1 MDLGLFI
8 VILFVIAAVMR
19 VDFFFYILYVFG
31 AVYLFSRLWIP
42 RALRQV
48 VVHRRIDAQAFW
60 GEKVPVRIEIRNDG
74 LLPVPWLQLQEALPQ
89 PLAFP
94 PVRSRALSLW
104 PRERAEFS
112 YELDCRQ
119 RGYYPIGPLRL
130 SSGDLLDAGGRVFAE
145 AGISYLTVFPR
156 ILSLEDLGIP
166 SRSPFGTIRQS
177 GAIHRDQSRTAG
189 VREYQ
194 PGDSIRHINWKT
206 SAATGTLQTKV
217 FDPVISLDTA
227 VFLDLERAHYD
238 ASHAV
243 ISTEEAVSVAASFV
257 VQLARRR
264 QPFSLASN
272 GADPLAEGDR
282 GPMLPMRS
290 GQAHLTT
297 VLAALGRIE
306 NRESEPFATMLQRE
320 ALRLPWGCTVLIV
333 SGNGEGLLPH
343 CLRLR
348 RSGFSVVATLVDY
361 YSDLRVAVRELERA
375 GATVYRLRQSESLEK
390 VAR

>member
-8 VILFVIAAVMR
+8 LVLFIIAAVMR
-19 VDFFFYILYVFG
+19 VDFFFYLLYVFG
-31 AVYLFSRLWIP
+31 AVYLFSRVWIP

-48 VVHRRIDAQAFW
+48 AVQRHVDAQAFW
-60 GEKVPVRIEIRNDG
+60 GEKVPVRLEIRNG
-74 LLPVPWLQLQEALPQ
+74 GILPLPWLQLQETLPQ

-104 PRERAEFS
+104 PHERSEFS

-119 RGYYPIGPLRL
+119 RGYYAIGPLRL
-130 SSGDLLDAGGRVFAE
+130 SSGDVLDAGGRVYAE
-145 AGISYLTVFPR
+145 AGVSYLTVFPR

-166 SRSPFGTIRQS
+166 SRSPFGTIRS
-177 GAIHRDQSRTAG
+177 STAIHRDPSRAAG
-189 VREYQ
+189 VREYH
-194 PGDSIRHINWKT
+194 PGDSIRHINWKA
-206 SAATGTLQTKV
+206 SAATGQLQTKV

-227 VFLDLERAHYD
+227 VFLDLERDHYD
-238 ASHAV
+238 AAHA
-243 ISTEEAVSVAASFV
+243 IITTEEAVSVAASFA

-272 GADPLAEGDR
+272 GGDPLTTEDR
-282 GPMLPMRS
+282 GPLLPMRS

-306 NRESEPFATMLQRE
+306 NRESEPFSIMLQRE
-320 ALRLPWGCTVLIV
+320 ALNLPWGCTVLIV
-333 SGNGEGLLPH
+333 SGSGEGLLPH

-348 RSGFSVVATLVDY
+348 RSGFNVVVTLVDY
-361 YSDLRVAVRELERA
+361 YSDLRNAARELERT
-375 GATVYRLRQSESLEK
+375 GATVYRLRPTESLEK
-390 VAR
+390 AAR